1 MKTIGRLVALAA
13 VSLLMV
19 PLSSYRFFDSSLI
32 PTVPRVAPVGTV
44 IAAPRELRADDYVAL
59 RKFSGLYDIDYRL
72 VLAVAEHESRFNR
85 AALSPR
91 GAMGLLQIMP
101 ATGRELVA
109 ELNLSDLSHPAQHL
123 RAGIYYLSKLTTLF
137 SSAPPEERTR
147 LALAAYNAGPSR
159 IYDAQEL
166 AAYLGE
172 DPDTWSSI
180 RHVLPLLSRRY
191 SSLHAHVWPEGRPP
205 HGYFGGWRETVRYV
219 DRVMSSYA
227 GYYTSA
233 R

>member
-1 MKTIGRLVALAA
+1 MI
-13 VSLLMV
+13 
-19 PLSSYRFFDSSLI
+19 PLSSYRFFDYSLI
-32 PTVPRVAPVGTV
+32 STEPRMAPAGVAVAVPGPMH
-44 IAAPRELRADDYVAL
+44 REDYAAL
-59 RKFSGLYDIDYRL
+59 RKFSGLYDVDYRL

-85 AALSPR
+85 MALSPR
-91 GAMGLLQIMP
+91 GASGLLQIMP
-101 ATGRELVA
+101 ATGRELIA

-123 RAGIYYLSKLTTLF
+123 RAGIYYLAKLTALF
-137 SSAPPEERTR
+137 NSAPPDQRTR

-172 DPDTWSSI
+172 DPDSWSSI

-205 HGYFGGWRETVRYV
+205 HGFFGGWRETVRYV
-219 DRVMSSYA
+219 DRVMSSYN
-227 GYYTSA
+227 GYYASS

>member
-1 MKTIGRLVALAA
+1 MI
-13 VSLLMV
+13 
-19 PLSSYRFFDSSLI
+19 PLSSYRFFEYSLGAPEPWTDPVAMEI
-32 PTVPRVAPVGTV
+32 PV
-44 IAAPRELRADDYVAL
+44 PRELHREDYAAL
-59 RKFSGLYDIDYRL
+59 RKFSGLYGVDYRL

-85 AALSPR
+85 LALSPR

-101 ATGRELVA
+101 ATGRELLT
-109 ELNLSDLSHPAQHL
+109 ELKLSDLSLPAQHL
-123 RAGIYYLSKLTTLF
+123 RAGIYYFSKLSRLF
-137 SSAPPEERTR
+137 SSVPSEHRSQ

-172 DPDTWSSI
+172 DPRRWSSI

-205 HGYFGGWRETVRYV
+205 HGYFAGWKETVRYV
-219 DRVMSSYA
+219 DRVMSSYT
-227 GYYTSA
+227 GYLPPGN
-233 R
+233 